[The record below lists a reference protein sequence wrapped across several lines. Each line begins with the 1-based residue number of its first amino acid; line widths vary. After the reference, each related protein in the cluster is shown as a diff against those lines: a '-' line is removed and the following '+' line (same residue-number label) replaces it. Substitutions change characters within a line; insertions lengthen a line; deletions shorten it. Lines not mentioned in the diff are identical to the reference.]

1 MFFDILGIS
10 GIVLKNYDVCVK
22 VPMIGRIESLNVS
35 VSAAIRKLPMTLAKL
50 EINMEKI
57 YWIR

>member
-1 MFFDILGIS
+1 
-10 GIVLKNYDVCVK
+10 
-22 VPMIGRIESLNVS
+22 MIGRIESLNVS